1 MNKKKMIAAAVASLG
16 IASVVGVGTVAAQQ
30 SSGTSL
36 AEKIATKFNLNK
48 DEVQQV
54 IDEEHQAR
62 HAEMQKRAEERL
74 QEAVDDG
81 KLTSD
86 QKDKILAKMKE
97 MAASRETKRGE
108 MKNMSQVERHAAMK
122 AEREVLEQWAKDNNI
137 PTEYLRLGGRGHEP
151 GGMRGDGPPPEATQ
165 DN

>member
-1 MNKKKMIAAAVASLG
+1 MLAAAVASLG
-16 IASVVGVGTVAAQQ
+16 IASVVGVGTVAAQE

-36 AEKIATKFNLNK
+36 AEKIATKFSLNK
-48 DEVQQV
+48 DDVQQV

-62 HAEMQKRAEERL
+62 HADMQKRAEVRL

-97 MAASRETKRGE
+97 MEASREVKREE
-108 MKNMSQVERHAAMK
+108 MKNMSKDERHTAMK
-122 AEREVLEQWAKDNNI
+122 AEREALEQWAKDNNI
-137 PTEYLRLGGRGHEP
+137 PLEYLRLGGRGHGL
-151 GGMRGDGPPPEATQ
+151 GGMRGDGLPPDTTQ